1 MGGLPS
7 GEALDRDF
15 WRKPGMMN
23 QDLRKKYYELA
34 RISAGMQE
42 REWRQIPPITLLTFV
57 IDYLIDKLEIE
68 RGEDD

>member
-1 MGGLPS
+1 
-7 GEALDRDF
+7 
-15 WRKPGMMN
+15 MMN